1 MAWANDK
8 HSEWTMERVCGLL
21 GLEVKFRSQAYRNLS
36 LAIIRSQQLNV
47 MPYTMDYSLAS
58 DSDSNANASLSNENG
73 HEGYAILESLIA
85 RLRSSKRQQ
94 KRNRS
99 QNIIGHAYNA
109 AILCEP
115 KGKRA
120 LKGWERV
127 LLQHYMETSSRWD
140 EIEPPALIQ
149 LWKAC
154 KLNTVDHRR
163 ESEIKS
169 LYNNGCQRYKLY
181 SIREDTPKQHTLAG
195 PDFLWSS
202 RNLLSLCSRTRCN
215 CQAIHREG

>member
-1 MAWANDK
+1 M
-8 HSEWTMERVCGLL
+8 
-21 GLEVKFRSQAYRNLS
+21 
-36 LAIIRSQQLNV
+36 
-47 MPYTMDYSLAS
+47 MPYTIDYSLAS
-58 DSDSNANASLSNENG
+58 DSDSNANASHSDENG

-169 LYNNGCQRYKLY
+169 LYNNGCQRYKPY